1 MKAIALFPKSG
12 ELKLIDHPEP
22 KITHSNEVK
31 IKVIGVGICGSD
43 REMME
48 KKRAAPPPG
57 EEHLILGHE
66 MLGEVHEIGKD
77 VR

>member
-48 KKRAAPPPG
+48 KKEQPHPQ
-57 EEHLILGHE
+57 EKNILFLDTKCSVKFTRLE
-66 MLGEVHEIGKD
+66 KM
-77 VR
+77 